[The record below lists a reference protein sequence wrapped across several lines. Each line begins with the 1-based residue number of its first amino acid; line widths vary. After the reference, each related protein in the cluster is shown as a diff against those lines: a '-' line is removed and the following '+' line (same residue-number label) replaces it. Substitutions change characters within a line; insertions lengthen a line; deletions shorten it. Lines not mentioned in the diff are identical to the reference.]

1 MEVNILEKEQKKKKK
16 SYRKILHFRNSYGS
30 SHHGKQYVIL

>member
-1 MEVNILEKEQKKKKK
+1 MEVNILEKEQKKKI